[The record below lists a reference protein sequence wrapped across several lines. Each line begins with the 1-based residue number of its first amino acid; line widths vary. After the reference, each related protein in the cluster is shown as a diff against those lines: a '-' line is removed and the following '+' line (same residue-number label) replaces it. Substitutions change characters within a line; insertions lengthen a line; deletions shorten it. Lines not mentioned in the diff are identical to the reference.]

1 MPGYRFRLPGWKDC
15 LGKLRNRKLC
25 WTEERRNQ
33 TQPAPMMRGKRGSRE
48 ARTGNDAKETAR
60 SRFMPW
66 PRHFGECGRCPIHS
80 CFMCFAIFPPNSA
93 SGRWRNES
101 APVRDGIS
109 GAGPGCVSPSMPPI
123 AFFRVMFPK
132 NRPIPASCGGVQAE
146 TRRDYTRRGRDFFR
160 HGQAGV
166 LSSHDCSPIHCGIRE
181 GHGGNISGHD
191 SCCPRIAPKSGGC
204 QAT

>member
-1 MPGYRFRLPGWKDC
+1 
-15 LGKLRNRKLC
+15 
-25 WTEERRNQ
+25 
-33 TQPAPMMRGKRGSRE
+33 
-48 ARTGNDAKETAR
+48 
-60 SRFMPW
+60 MPW

-101 APVRDGIS
+101 APVGDGIS
-109 GAGPGCVSPSMPPI
+109 GAGPGCVSPSMLPI
-123 AFFRVMFPK
+123 AFFRVIFPK

-146 TRRDYTRRGRDFFR
+146 TRRDYTRRGRDFSR

-191 SCCPRIAPKSGGC
+191 LCCPQNCPQKWWISSHLTRPWWRTCSGKNEVPQGFLHLAGLRC
-204 QAT
+204 TGIWWAHQDSNLGPAGYEPEALPTEL